1 MAGEQLSRRMG
12 AKMMQ
17 CLVEN
22 VSLWPK
28 TFRKSLKNSKQG
40 RNGVNLHFKKITLVA
55 VWKMDW
61 KAWRETSGPV
71 AEVIQMTVDVKDR
84 VTGDRD
90 T

>member
-1 MAGEQLSRRMG
+1 MAGEQLNGRMG

-40 RNGVNLHFKKITLVA
+40 RNVMNFNFKKITLVA

-61 KAWRETSGPV
+61 RAWRETSRLA
-71 AEVIQMTVDVKDR
+71 AEVI
-84 VTGDRD
+84 
-90 T
+90 

>member
-1 MAGEQLSRRMG
+1 
-12 AKMMQ
+12 MMQ

-28 TFRKSLKNSKQG
+28 TFRKSLKNSKQR
-40 RNGVNLHFKKITLVA
+40 RNVVNFNFKKITLVA

-61 KAWRETSGPV
+61 RAWRETSGPA
-71 AEVIQMTVDVKDR
+71 AEVIQMVVGVKDR

-90 T
+90 M